1 MKLIPFFILSAVLLS
16 SCRSRVYNIP
26 TGSMEETLPVSSNI
40 LVKNS
45 SSFQRD
51 DIVVFSYYGNN
62 YTVQPDENGQWPQH
76 WEKRVYRLV
85 AISGDIIEI
94 RNGDL
99 FINDKKVTLPPKAL
113 MTYEIK
119 ATTFLDDLPER
130 KEFPVQIKSRLGD
143 TIIYTAALTTEQVAQ
158 FRQRKPA
165 VISVEK
171 EMATF
176 AYTESM
182 FTRND
187 EKNQWTVDNYGPLKI
202 PSPGEKIVV
211 TRFNYTL
218 YQNIPG
224 IREGEQVLKEKLY
237 FVMGDN
243 RHAAQD
249 SRFIGFI
256 PHSNMIG
263 IVK

>member
-1 MKLIPFFILSAVLLS
+1 MA
-16 SCRSRVYNIP
+16 
-26 TGSMEETLPVSSNI
+26 ETLPVNSKI
-40 LVKNS
+40 LVENS

-51 DIVVFSYYGNN
+51 DIVVFNYYGNN
-62 YTVQPDENGQWPQH
+62 YQAQPDENGQWPQH

-85 AISGDIIEI
+85 AMSGDVIELK
-94 RNGDL
+94 NGDL
-99 FINDKKVTLPPKAL
+99 FINDRKVPSPPKAL
-113 MTYEIK
+113 MPYEIK

-130 KEFPVQIKSRLGD
+130 DQFPVQIKTRVGD
-143 TIIYTAALTTEQVAQ
+143 TIVYTAALTTGQVAQ

-171 EMATF
+171 EIA
-176 AYTESM
+176 AYDYTYIDTM

-187 EKNQWTVDNYGPLKI
+187 ENSRWNIDNYGPLRI
-202 PSPGEKIVV
+202 PSPGEKIMV
-211 TRFNYTL
+211 TRFNYKL
-218 YQNIPG
+218 YHNIPG

-243 RHAAQD
+243 RHGAED
-249 SRFIGFI
+249 SRYIGFI